1 MNPSTTYKT
10 LDESNGTERRRRS
23 GESAEKRVMALVN
36 DSIQAHRLNPGDRL
50 IERELSE
57 GANASRQAVRNAL
70 VRLAEAGLV
79 ILTPNCGATV
89 MQSSPETTRQIMWAR
104 IVNEGAALHA
114 LAEHLDEEGAARLQD
129 ILRQEASC
137 YDEGQINEARQFSRM
152 FHLTFTE
159 LAGNTMITRFVREL
173 IACQP
178 LLGAHA
184 PNRKSGFSGV
194 PAHTKTLAAL
204 LQGDG
209 LQAEALNT
217 ELLCALEREFLHE
230 IAEDQN

>member
-1 MNPSTTYKT
+1 
-10 LDESNGTERRRRS
+10 
-23 GESAEKRVMALVN
+23 MALVN
-36 DSIQAHRLNPGDRL
+36 EAIQAHRLSPGDRL
-50 IERELSE
+50 TERELSE
-57 GANASRQAVRNAL
+57 GADASRQAVRNAL

-79 ILTPNCGATV
+79 ILTPNRGARM
-89 MQSSPETTRQIMWAR
+89 MQSSPETTRQIMRAR
-104 IVNEGAALHA
+104 IVNEGAALQA
-114 LAEHLDEEGAARLQD
+114 LAGRLDEEGAARLQD
-129 ILRQEASC
+129 ILRQEAAC

-152 FHLTFTE
+152 FHMTFTE

-209 LQAEALNT
+209 HQAEAMNT
-217 ELLCALEREFLHE
+217 ELLRALEREFLQE